1 MRTETEARSKKTSC
15 QTEKCGADS
24 VLLYVRMDVR
34 NETCKQKLVERF
46 FYDIRPAA
54 RALNE

>member
-1 MRTETEARSKKTSC
+1 MLTETEAGSKKASC

-24 VLLYVRMDVR
+24 ILLWVRMNVR
-34 NETCKQKLVERF
+34 NETFKQKLMKRF
-46 FYDIRPAA
+46 FYDIRSAA